1 MKVPEEP
8 PKPVTEEKE
17 GDKKDDEK
25 KDGEKKDDN
34 EKPPVGNGGRT
45 ERYIWTQTLEE
56 V

>member
-17 GDKKDDEK
+17 GEK

-34 EKPPVGNGGRT
+34 EKPPIGNGGRT

>member
-17 GDKKDDEK
+17 DEK